1 VRSAHGRQLK
11 ATVTIPEANLRN
23 QLQRNGAFVFEVPP
37 GRYTLKVS
45 ASGHRTQSK
54 SFELAGGEESIF
66 SIELRRK
73 R

>member
-1 VRSAHGRQLK
+1 
-11 ATVTIPEANLRN
+11 
-23 QLQRNGAFVFEVPP
+23 VPP

-54 SFELAGGEESIF
+54 SFDLAGGEESIF